1 MKITGVIPSRRNSQR
16 FPNKPLADICGK
28 PMIWWVYQNAIN
40 VKEFDDVYVATDD
53 EQIRAVCEKYNMNV
67 IMTANTH
74 DSPTSRI
81 FEVSQKVE
89 SDLYVFIGGDEPL
102 VGSDAIS
109 QVIKAAVQT
118 GGSVTHAMTTIQ
130 SASEVIDY
138 ANIKVVVNSD
148 GYLLYTTRSPIPYP
162 KGDLDFDYMKFVG
175 VGAFTKDALDFYNK
189 TPKSKLEIIENCD
202 LIRFL
207 DKGIPVKMVDVKCRN
222 LSVDTPKDLTM
233 VVSIKNNHRI

>member
-1 MKITGVIPSRRNSQR
+1 M
-16 FPNKPLADICGK
+16 
-28 PMIWWVYQNAIN
+28 
-40 VKEFDDVYVATDD
+40 
-53 EQIRAVCEKYNMNV
+53 
-67 IMTANTH
+67 
-74 DSPTSRI
+74 
-81 FEVSQKVE
+81 
-89 SDLYVFIGGDEPL
+89 
-102 VGSDAIS
+102 
-109 QVIKAAVQT
+109 IKAAVET

-138 ANIKVVVNSD
+138 ANIKVEVNSD

-162 KGDLDFDYMKFVG
+162 KGDLDFDYTKFVG
-175 VGAFTKDALDFYNK
+175 VGAFTKEALDFYNK

-233 VVSIKNNHRI
+233 VVSIIKNHGI